1 MTVFTYAGVSKH
13 KGEFKVRFAND
24 QMRVKVLAKN
34 EHTDVD
40 IIELPTAM
48 SKEDAVAYLTQ
59 ISFWD
64 KNGVVNAEV
73 RAAIEAEQT
82 KREPKAASKD
92 KPKKEAKK
100 PKKSVPAKAITLD
113 TIKAKAPKAPK
124 APKVNLEDLEEAPF

>member
-1 MTVFTYAGVSKH
+1 MSQFTYAGVSRH

-34 EHTDVD
+34 DHTDID
-40 IIELPTAM
+40 IIALPDAM
-48 SKEDAVAYLTQ
+48 TKEAAVAYLTQ
-59 ISFWD
+59 IAFWD
-64 KNGVVNAEV
+64 KGGVVNAEV

-100 PKKSVPAKAITLD
+100 PKKEVPAKAITLD
-113 TIKAKAPKAPK
+113 AIKAKAPKVAKP
-124 APKVNLEDLEEAPF
+124 NLEDLEEAPF

>member
-1 MTVFTYAGVSKH
+1 MSQFTYAGVSKH

-34 EHTDVD
+34 DHTDID
-40 IIELPTAM
+40 IIALPDAM
-48 SKEDAVAYLTQ
+48 TKEAAVAYLTQ
-59 ISFWD
+59 IAFWD
-64 KNGVVNAEV
+64 KGGVVNAEV

-100 PKKSVPAKAITLD
+100 PKKEVPAKAITLD
-113 TIKAKAPKAPK
+113 AIKAKAPKVAKP
-124 APKVNLEDLEEAPF
+124 NLEDLEEAPF

>member
-1 MTVFTYAGVSKH
+1 MSQFTYAGVSKH

-34 EHTDVD
+34 DHTDID
-40 IIELPTAM
+40 IIALPDAM
-48 SKEDAVAYLTQ
+48 TKEAAVVYLTQ
-59 ISFWD
+59 IAFWD
-64 KNGVVNAEV
+64 KAGVVNAEV

-100 PKKSVPAKAITLD
+100 PKKEVPAKAITLD
-113 TIKAKAPKAPK
+113 AIKAKAPKVAKP
-124 APKVNLEDLEEAPF
+124 NLEDLEEAPF

>member
-34 EHTDVD
+34 EHTDID
-40 IIELPTAM
+40 IIALPDAM
-48 SKEDAVAYLTQ
+48 TKEAAVAYLTQ
-59 ISFWD
+59 ITFWD
-64 KNGVVNAEV
+64 KNGQVNAEV

-100 PKKSVPAKAITLD
+100 PKKEAPAKAITLD
-113 TIKAKAPKAPK
+113 TIKAKAPKAVKP
-124 APKVNLEDLEEAPF
+124 NLEDMEEAPF

>member
-34 EHTDVD
+34 EHTDID
-40 IIELPTAM
+40 IIALPDAM
-48 SKEDAVAYLTQ
+48 TKEAAVAYLTQ
-59 ISFWD
+59 ITFWD
-64 KNGVVNAEV
+64 KNGITNAEV

-100 PKKSVPAKAITLD
+100 PKKEVPAKAITLD
-113 TIKAKAPKAPK
+113 TIKAKAPKAVKP
-124 APKVNLEDLEEAPF
+124 NLEDLEEAPF

>member
-1 MTVFTYAGVSKH
+1 MSQFTYAGVSKH

-34 EHTDVD
+34 DHTDID
-40 IIELPTAM
+40 IIALPDAM
-48 SKEDAVAYLTQ
+48 TKEAAVVYLTQ
-59 ISFWD
+59 IAFWD
-64 KNGVVNAEV
+64 KGGVVNAEV

-100 PKKSVPAKAITLD
+100 PKKEVPAKAITLD
-113 TIKAKAPKAPK
+113 AIKAKAPKVAKP
-124 APKVNLEDLEEAPF
+124 NLEDLEEAPF

>member
-1 MTVFTYAGVSKH
+1 MSQFTYAGVSKH

-34 EHTDVD
+34 DHTDID
-40 IIELPTAM
+40 IIALPDAM
-48 SKEDAVAYLTQ
+48 TKEAAVVYLTQ
-59 ISFWD
+59 IAFWD
-64 KNGVVNAEV
+64 KGGVVNAEV

-100 PKKSVPAKAITLD
+100 PKKEVLAKAITLD
-113 TIKAKAPKAPK
+113 AIKAKAPKVAKP
-124 APKVNLEDLEEAPF
+124 NLEDLEEAPF